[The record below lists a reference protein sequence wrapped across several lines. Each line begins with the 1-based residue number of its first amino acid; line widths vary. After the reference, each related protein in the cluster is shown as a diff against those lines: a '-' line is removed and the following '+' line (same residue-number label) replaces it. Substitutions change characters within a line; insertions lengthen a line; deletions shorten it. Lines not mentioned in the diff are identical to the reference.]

1 MENASKR
8 SASGKGGRENSD
20 NVRPEGA
27 APGID
32 LHVHTTFSPDSQIPP
47 DRACR
52 AAVARGLKV
61 IGFSDHA
68 EFVHEDEAYVS
79 ERYAGSVI
87 LEEIKR
93 LRTVYDGRLEIL
105 YGVEAGFIPGM
116 EREIKDFLASQ
127 PFDYA
132 IGSVHYVEGTLVS
145 KWVRETEDKG
155 LSFTPYF
162 ESLLGAAS
170 SGLFQILGHL
180 DYVRKYMYAPQNYL
194 SVDYAELV
202 GRIISTAA
210 SNGLVV
216 ELNTSGWRQATGEPF
231 PGKEILSL
239 LASAGGMVTYGSDAH
254 KYYEIGYAERRAG
267 QLLREAGFNSVQVLR
282 QRKRTA
288 VKI

>member
-1 MENASKR
+1 MKNTSKKPAAEKD
-8 SASGKGGRENSD
+8 SN

-52 AAVARGLKV
+52 TAVGRGLKV

-79 ERYAGSVI
+79 ERYSGSGI
-87 LEEIKR
+87 LEEIQR
-93 LRTVYDGRLEIL
+93 LRTVYEGRLEIL
-105 YGVEAGFIPGM
+105 YGVEVGFIPGM
-116 EREIKDFLASQ
+116 EREIKDFLASH

-145 KWVRETEDKG
+145 RWVRETEDKE

-162 ESLLGAAS
+162 EALLGAAS

-194 SVDYAELV
+194 RGDYAELV

-210 SNGLVV
+210 SKELVI
-216 ELNTSGWRQATGEPF
+216 ELNTSGWRQATDEPF
-231 PGKEILSL
+231 PGKEILRL
-239 LASAGGMVTYGSDAH
+239 LASAGGMATYGSDAH

-267 QLLREAGFNSVQVLR
+267 QLFRESGFDSVQVFR